1 MSSSIEESIDVD
13 ASAVKAYQLWTN
25 YEDFPKFMEAVESVS
40 RVGAKELEWKAEIG
54 GKTETWIAEITEE
67 IPEKRVAW
75 ASRTG
80 AHNAGVVTFHP
91 LDTTKTRVMLQL
103 EYDPQG
109 VVENV
114 GDALG
119 VMTNRVKGDL
129 KNFKKLVEQGG

>member
-1 MSSSIEESIDVD
+1 MSSSIEESVDVD
-13 ASAVKAYQLWTN
+13 VSAAKAYQQWMR

-40 RVGAKELEWKAEIG
+40 RVGAKELEWKAEVG
-54 GKTETWIAEITEE
+54 GKTQEWIAEITEE

-80 AHNAGVVTFHP
+80 AHNAGAVTFHP
-91 LDTTKTRVMLQL
+91 LDTTKTRIMLQL
-103 EYDPQG
+103 EYDPEG

-119 VMTNRVKGDL
+119 VMTHRVKGDL
-129 KNFKKLVEQGG
+129 ENFKKLMEQGA